1 MTVVADDQKRKKGYH
16 GKGQTRPHDTKAGVR
31 WSYIIRVWIDP
42 TKPELGKRTAEFG
55 GFLTEKAADAAK
67 AKALKDVE
75 RGLRVGGTVP
85 TLSEFAEQWMTM
97 READPDLEASTT
109 DGDRRYLTVHV
120 LPRIGHLTLD
130 KITTTALNTLYAQLR
145 TELPPNLPI
154 SGRWSAAN
162 RKPLGANTVAK
173 VATTV
178 GHLLDAAVDDKYLLD
193 NPGKGKQVKK
203 PSKEAIEKESVEMTV
218 WTEDQMSAFLKWLRE
233 TRKDPYYAM
242 WSTFAA
248 TGARRSE
255 VLALH
260 WGDLDLKNC
269 KVTIRRALDT
279 EPGKTKKP
287 KNNKVRSFTI
297 SESSTAALREWRR
310 LLAARD
316 INLIRSGAWV
326 FPMEGQWERH
336 RNRASTSE
344 MFTRRV
350 QWAQKDL
357 GGESVLPTIHLHE
370 VRHSAAT
377 ILIGN
382 GMDPKTVAERLGHTS
397 VKVTL
402 DIYTH
407 VTQKNDER
415 AADMLDFG

>member
-1 MTVVADDQKRKKGYH
+1 MTAVTEKKRQKAYH
-16 GKGQTRPHDTKAGVR
+16 GKGQSRSYETKAGTR
-31 WSYIIRVWIDP
+31 WSYIIRVYKDS

-55 GFLTEKAADAAK
+55 GFLTEKAADDAK

-85 TLSEFAEQWMTM
+85 TVSEFAEQWMVM
-97 READPDLEASTT
+97 READPYLESSTT
-109 DGDRRYLTVHV
+109 EGDRRYLTVHV
-120 LPRIGHLTLD
+120 LPRIGHLTMD
-130 KITTTALNTLYAQLR
+130 KVTTTTLNTLYAQLR
-145 TELPPNLPI
+145 TELPPNLPT

-173 VATTV
+173 VTTTV
-178 GHLLDAAVDDKYLLD
+178 AHLLDAAVDDKYLLD

-203 PSKEAIEKESVEMTV
+203 PSKEAIEKESVEMTI
-218 WTEDQMSAFLKWLRE
+218 WTEAQMTLFLKWLRE
-233 TRKDPYYAM
+233 SRKDPYYAM

-255 VLALH
+255 ILALQ
-260 WGDLDLKNC
+260 WGDLDLKNR
-269 KVTIRRALDT
+269 KVNIRRALDT
-279 EPGKTKKP
+279 KPGQTKKP
-287 KNNKVRSFTI
+287 KNNKSRDFTI
-297 SESSTAALREWRR
+297 SESSTAALRDWRQ

-316 INLIRSGAWV
+316 INLVRSGAWV
-326 FPMEGQWERH
+326 FPMEGKWDRH

-350 QWAQKDL
+350 QWAQKVL
-357 GGESVLPTIHLHE
+357 GGVDVLPTIHLHE

-377 ILIGN
+377 ILIGS
-382 GMDPKTVAERLGHTS
+382 GMDVKTVAERLGHTS
-397 VKVTL
+397 VKITL

-407 VTQKNDER
+407 VTRKSDEA
-415 AADMLDFG
+415 AADILDFG

>member
-1 MTVVADDQKRKKGYH
+1 MAKKRTKAYH
-16 GKGQTRPHDTKAGVR
+16 GKGQSRSYETKAGTR
-31 WSYIIRVWIDP
+31 WSYIIRVYKDP
-42 TKPELGKRTAEFG
+42 VKPELGKRTAEFG
-55 GFLTEKAADAAK
+55 GFRSEKEADAAR

-75 RGLRVGGTVP
+75 RGLRVGGKVP
-85 TLSEFAEQWMTM
+85 TLAEFAESWMTM
-97 READPDLEASTT
+97 READADLESSTT
-109 DGDRRYLTVHV
+109 EGDRRYLTVHV
-120 LPRIGHLTLD
+120 LPRIGHLPLE
-130 KITTTALNTLYAQLR
+130 KITTTVLNTLYGQLR
-145 TELPPNLPI
+145 TELPPNLPTT
-154 SGRWSAAN
+154 GRWSAGN

-178 GHLLDAAVDDKYLLD
+178 GHLLDAAVTDKYLAD

-203 PSKEAIEKESVEMTV
+203 PTKEAIEKESVEMTV
-218 WTEDQMSAFLKWLRE
+218 WTEAQMTMFLKWLRE
-233 TRKDPYYAM
+233 SRQDPYYAM

-255 VLALH
+255 VLALQ
-260 WGDLDLKNC
+260 WGDLDLKNR
-269 KVTIRRALDT
+269 KVTVRRALDT
-279 EPGKTKKP
+279 KPGQTKKP
-287 KNNKVRSFTI
+287 KNNKTRSFAI

-316 INLIRSGAWV
+316 INLVRPGTWV
-326 FPMEGQWERH
+326 FPMEGKWDRH

-350 QWAQKDL
+350 QWAQKDV

-377 ILIGN
+377 ILIGG

-397 VKVTL
+397 VRVTL